1 MNLPG
6 VLFRPA
12 TWEPFY
18 GVFKNEVIN
27 GVQIYYLDRDKVDLC
42 GLAAHILYTVYH
54 KPGVKMFHTDA
65 SGDSGPDAFDKIAGG
80 DALRVALQHGETPE
94 TIISSWQP
102 GLTAF
107 REERRR
113 FLIYGDRPANAPAA
127 PPSAHAP
134 ASSTS
139 APPTHGAST
148 D

>member
-6 VLFRPA
+6 TLFRPA

-18 GVFKNEVIN
+18 GVFKNQVIN
-27 GVQIYYLDRDKVDLC
+27 GVQIYYINRDQVDLC

-54 KPGVKMFHTDA
+54 KPGIKMFHTDA

-80 DALRVALQHGETPE
+80 PALRLALQHGQTPE
-94 TIISSWQP
+94 EIIGSWQP

-107 REERRR
+107 REERKR
-113 FLIYGDRPANAPAA
+113 FLLYGERPGPTPTPAPALVPAA
-127 PPSAHAP
+127 PTTPPSHA
-134 ASSTS
+134 AS
-139 APPTHGAST
+139 P